1 MIAIACILMVAASID
16 VFATIATAY
25 IERETLIKRLKES
38 KTDTKLRVKLADF
51 ILTLILNI
59 LAMVFFLW
67 YFIA

>member
-1 MIAIACILMVAASID
+1 MIVIARILMAAALID

-38 KTDTKLRVKLADF
+38 KTDTKLRVKLADS

-59 LAMVFFLW
+59 LAVVFFLW